1 MNLQRSRR
9 ARTLNTAFDS
19 PRRSCF
25 LCPQQTYGDFAAF
38 CENNLLLFFQG
49 ISMLTVQNSYQRKM
63 IDELSFYSSVTT
75 RKKENL
81 DRIYR
86 IFQD

>member
-1 MNLQRSRR
+1 
-9 ARTLNTAFDS
+9 
-19 PRRSCF
+19 
-25 LCPQQTYGDFAAF
+25 
-38 CENNLLLFFQG
+38 
-49 ISMLTVQNSYQRKM
+49 MLTVQNSYQRKM